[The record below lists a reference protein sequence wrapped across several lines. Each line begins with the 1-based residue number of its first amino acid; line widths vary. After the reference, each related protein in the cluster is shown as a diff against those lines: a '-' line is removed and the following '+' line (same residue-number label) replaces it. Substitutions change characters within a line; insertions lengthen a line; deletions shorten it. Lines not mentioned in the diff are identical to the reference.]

1 MFMKKCLI
9 LLAVALSAAL
19 SVQAQ
24 TEIRDKQP
32 VAVAVSSEQ
41 MGVLTIVNNSGK
53 ATRFAIYSLTGQV
66 VKVVE
71 LKTVRLTSLCPVVSI
86 LSEARTAHRRLLS
99 MMSRL
104 YKY

>member
-9 LLAVALSAAL
+9 LLVVALSAAL

-53 ATRFAIYSLTGQV
+53 ATRFTIYSLTGQV

-71 LKTVRLTSLCPVVSI
+71 LKSGKADISLSRGFYIVRSENGSQKVVV
-86 LSEARTAHRRLLS
+86 
-99 MMSRL
+99 
-104 YKY
+104 K

>member
-9 LLAVALSAAL
+9 LLAVALSATM

-24 TEIRDKQP
+24 TEIRDKQS
-32 VAVAVSSEQ
+32 VIVAVSSEQ

-53 ATRFAIYSLTGQV
+53 ATRFTVYSLTGQV

-71 LKTVRLTSLCPVVSI
+71 LKSGKADISLPRGFYIVRSENGSQKVVV
-86 LSEARTAHRRLLS
+86 
-99 MMSRL
+99 
-104 YKY
+104 K